1 MAEIKKLMDQVAG
14 YEDQIIEIMKQIVA
28 IPALG
33 PTNGGQ
39 GELAKAEYVEKLAA
53 GWGLDLERVD
63 APDERVESGIRPN
76 LVATYPGGDGPK
88 VWVLSHLDVV
98 PPGPVE
104 DWGGDPWQLRVEGDK
119 LIGRGANDNNGG
131 LLASLFGL
139 KALMDLGI
147 TPQGQVGLIMVADEE
162 TGSAYGLDYVLQK
175 RPDLFSPEDMIIVP
189 DAGNDEGTLIEVA
202 EKSVLWLKV
211 VVTGKQVHAS
221 TPQKGVNALYCAARM
236 IVAVREVAARF
247 PATDELFSPP
257 FSSLEPTRTQ
267 AGVPNINTVPG
278 RHEFFIDCRILPSND
293 LQAVLDDFTKTFEA
307 IATEEGASVEITP
320 EQFLPAPDP
329 TPADAPVVLALQK
342 AIKDVKGLESY
353 AGGIGGGTVAAF
365 YRQRGLPAVVWST
378 MPETAHM
385 PDEYHLLSDLISDA
399 QIFACIFAG

>member
-1 MAEIKKLMDQVAG
+1 MAEVKKLMDQVAG

-39 GELAKAEYVEKLAA
+39 GELAKAEYVEELAA
-53 GWGLDLERVD
+53 GWGLNLERVD

-88 VWVLSHLDVV
+88 VWVLAHLDVV
-98 PPGPVE
+98 PPGPVA
-104 DWGGDPWQLRVEGDK
+104 DWGGDPWQLRVEGEK

-139 KALMDLGI
+139 KALMDLDI
-147 TPQGQVGLIMVADEE
+147 TPKGQVGLIMVADEE
-162 TGSAYGLDYVLQK
+162 TGSAYGLDYVLKK

-211 VVTGKQVHAS
+211 VVSGKQVHGS
-221 TPQKGVNALYCAARM
+221 TPQKGVNALYSAARM
-236 IVAVREVAARF
+236 MVAVREVAARF

-257 FSSLEPTRTQ
+257 FSTFEPTRTE

-278 RHEFFIDCRILPSND
+278 RHEFYIDCRVLPSND
-293 LQAVLDDFTKTFEA
+293 LQAVLDDFTETFEA
-307 IATEEGASVEITP
+307 IAAQEGAGVEITA
-320 EQFLPAPDP
+320 EQFLPAPPP
-329 TPADAPVVLALQK
+329 TAADAPVVLALK
-342 AIKDVKGLESY
+342 EAIKDVKGLESY

-365 YRQRGLPAVVWST
+365 FRQRGLPAVSLGLGC
-378 MPETAHM
+378 
-385 PDEYHLLSDLISDA
+385 Y
-399 QIFACIFAG
+399 